1 MLRLIAAHLTNTNID
16 QVLLPYLSGEP
27 RVWHCPGD
35 IGWRYTPNCT
45 SVFESFGTSYIYRTE
60 LVSHVPVPALPR
72 PAEINVVV
80 DAAAWHRRNANLL
93 RRRARADGA
102 GRRLLHRNARSH
114 PLRQTPGSERRH
126 DRRWSCRHPR
136 AGHRAE
142 PAATLPVTGG
152 SMMPLLQP
160 GDRLEV
166 ELLPRALRLGDVV
179 VFRAGGVSIAH
190 RIVAMHRG
198 RPDAPRQLIT
208 KGDRARACDA
218 PILSNQVIAR
228 VVAIHRGGRVVR
240 LDGRG
245 SAWLAVG
252 AAVLSRWQ
260 SLFYGALGRLAPRGL
275 RRSKRIPARVLRR
288 AGRIAAALPLRAFL
302 RLWAG
307 CHPAPAAGPELT
319 AEARLL
325 LLAARVRLS
334 ADEREAFAALVTGR
348 VDWSA
353 VLRVACD
360 QGPDRCCTT
369 TSRSRVSGRPCRA
382 AASRSSALCTPPPC
396 AASRLRGQLRSLLMA
411 AAEAG
416 QPLVVLKG
424 AALAELV
431 SELWPAPDVGSGRAG
446 APGQLPRVEALLTS
460 LGYSPRQADPATR
473 APQER
478 VGHHLSFTHPQ
489 AASPVEAHWCLAGP
503 HRPFQLDVAA
513 MWQRSR
519 QVTIAGAPAH
529 ILAVEDNLVYLAL
542 HFFQH
547 GALSLH
553 GFCDVAELTK
563 QHAVD
568 WDLVIARARAA
579 RASLVVGHTLWW
591 VREYLQAPVPE
602 TVIAALCPDAPTLE
616 RRRAGTGSPIPR
628 PGLVGNRLAILGR
641 QFPFL
646 PFRWRLRRIQ
656 QTFLPGPTAIA
667 TIRPLRGSPWRYL
680 AFLFRPARLRRA
692 VGDLRRVIGTR
703 KAA

>member
-1 MLRLIAAHLTNTNID
+1 M
-16 QVLLPYLSGEP
+16 
-27 RVWHCPGD
+27 
-35 IGWRYTPNCT
+35 
-45 SVFESFGTSYIYRTE
+45 E
-60 LVSHVPVPALPR
+60 LQAPPAP
-72 PAEINVVV
+72 
-80 DAAAWHRRNANLL
+80 DT
-93 RRRARADGA
+93 G
-102 GRRLLHRNARSH
+102 
-114 PLRQTPGSERRH
+114 
-126 DRRWSCRHPR
+126 
-136 AGHRAE
+136 AE

-307 CHPAPAAGPELT
+307 CHPVSAARPELT

-325 LLAARVRLS
+325 LLAARVRLP

-360 QGPDRCCTT
+360 QGLGPLLYHHLQEQGLRQAVPEPQ
-369 TSRSRVSGRPCRA
+369 RAVLQRFAHA
-382 AASRSSALCTPPPC
+382 AALRGL
-396 AASRLRGQLRSLLMA
+396 RLRGQLRSLLMA

-431 SELWPAPDVGSGRAG
+431 YGSFGLRPMSDLDVLAP
-446 APGQLPRVEALLTS
+446 PGQLPRVEALLTS

-553 GFCDVAELTK
+553 GFCDVAELMK